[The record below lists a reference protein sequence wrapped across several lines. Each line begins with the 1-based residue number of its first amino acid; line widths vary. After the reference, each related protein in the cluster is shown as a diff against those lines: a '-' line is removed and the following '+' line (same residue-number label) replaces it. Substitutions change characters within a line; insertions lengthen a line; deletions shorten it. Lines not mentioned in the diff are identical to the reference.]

1 MNSFM
6 YMYVHAY
13 LQASPFADPWLA
25 IMKIFSMTAGGP
37 DDSIFRFSN
46 MGSAELDQVAYP
58 GLAYVLWVLFI
69 AFMAVLF
76 LNFLVSV

>member
-1 MNSFM
+1 
-6 YMYVHAY
+6 
-13 LQASPFADPWLA
+13 
-25 IMKIFSMTAGGP
+25 MKIFSMTAGGP

-69 AFMAVLF
+69 ATMAVLF
-76 LNFLVSV
+76 LNFLVSVLK